1 MLMSEIRIQTAS
13 FIATIRFSATARRIC
28 WVECSV
34 TNVSEIRSGAMYE
47 TPFHF
52 CHIIIGRVMLHFH
65 ITLEAV
71 PLSLKSANAEIGMG
85 VDLQTLEDLKAH

>member
-13 FIATIRFSATARRIC
+13 FIATIRFSASDRRI

-34 TNVSEIRSGAMYE
+34 TSVSEIRSGAMYE

-52 CHIIIGRVMLHFH
+52 CHIIIGRVMSHFH

-71 PLSLKSANAEIGMG
+71 PLGLKSVNAEIGME
-85 VDLQTLEDLKAH
+85 VDLQTLED

>member
-1 MLMSEIRIQTAS
+1 MSDIRIQTAS
-13 FIATIRFSATARRIC
+13 FIATIRFSASARRI

-34 TNVSEIRSGAMYE
+34 TNVSEITSGAMYE

-52 CHIIIGRVMLHFH
+52 CHIIEERVMFH

-71 PLSLKSANAEIGMG
+71 PLSLKSANAEIGME
-85 VDLQTLEDLKAH
+85 VDLQTRGL

>member
-13 FIATIRFSATARRIC
+13 FIATIRFSTSARRI

-34 TNVSEIRSGAMYE
+34 TNVSEITSGAMYE

-52 CHIIIGRVMLHFH
+52 CHIIERHYIFYLR
-65 ITLEAV
+65 
-71 PLSLKSANAEIGMG
+71 LSGVLVLKKETDTAGLL
-85 VDLQTLEDLKAH
+85 V

>member
-13 FIATIRFSATARRIC
+13 FIATIRFRTRRI

-34 TNVSEIRSGAMYE
+34 TNVSEITSGAMYE

-52 CHIIIGRVMLHFH
+52 CHILERVMFH
-65 ITLEAV
+65 ITLEAA
-71 PLSLKSANAEIGMG
+71 PLSLKSANAEIGME
-85 VDLQTLEDLKAH
+85 VDLQTRGL

>member
-13 FIATIRFSATARRIC
+13 FIATIRFSASARRI

-34 TNVSEIRSGAMYE
+34 TNVSEITSGAMYE

-52 CHIIIGRVMLHFH
+52 CHIIERVMLHFH

-71 PLSLKSANAEIGMG
+71 PLSIKSANAETG
-85 VDLQTLEDLKAH
+85 VGVTSRP

>member
-13 FIATIRFSATARRIC
+13 FIATIRFSTSARRI

-34 TNVSEIRSGAMYE
+34 TNVSEITSGAMYE

-52 CHIIIGRVMLHFH
+52 SHIIERVMFH

-71 PLSLKSANAEIGMG
+71 PLSLKSANAEIGME
-85 VDLQTLEDLKAH
+85 VDLQTRGL

>member
-13 FIATIRFSATARRIC
+13 FIATIRFSASARRI

-52 CHIIIGRVMLHFH
+52 SHIFIEERVMSHFH

-85 VDLQTLEDLKAH
+85 VGLQTLED

>member
-13 FIATIRFSATARRIC
+13 FIATIRFSARRI

-52 CHIIIGRVMLHFH
+52 CHIIIERVMFH

-71 PLSLKSANAEIGMG
+71 PLGLKSANAKIGME
-85 VDLQTLEDLKAH
+85 VDLQTRGL

>member
-13 FIATIRFSATARRIC
+13 FIATIRFSARRI

-34 TNVSEIRSGAMYE
+34 TNVSEITSGAMYE

-52 CHIIIGRVMLHFH
+52 CHIIERVMLHFH

-71 PLSLKSANAEIGMG
+71 PLSLRSANAEIGME
-85 VDLQTLEDLKAH
+85 VDLKTQGL

>member
-13 FIATIRFSATARRIC
+13 FIATIRFSASARRI

-52 CHIIIGRVMLHFH
+52 SHIIIGRVMSHFH

-85 VDLQTLEDLKAH
+85 VGLQTLED